1 MTICSGI
8 SINKEARAQKHVEER
23 VGLKV
28 NSKKEEKMKPIEEI
42 AAKLGIE
49 TKALES
55 YGRYKAKISL
65 EQVQKKEKQGK
76 LIMVTAMT
84 PTPAGEGKTTTA
96 IGLADA
102 LSQLGEKAAVALRE
116 PSLGPVFGLKGGATG
131 GGKAQVVPSDDI
143 NLHFTG
149 DIHAV
154 TSAHNLLAALV
165 DNRLHFDGVCG
176 LLDCR
181 TISWK
186 RVMDMDDRV
195 LREVVVGLGGPL
207 QGIARET
214 GFEITAASEVMAILC
229 LAKDLKDL
237 KERLGNIFVGFAPNG
252 NPVFARELKTAGSMA
267 ALLKDAIKPNLV
279 QTLEGT
285 PALIHGGPFANIA
298 HGTNSVIA
306 TSLGLSLADYVVTET
321 GFASDLGAEKFID
334 IVVRTGHLP
343 PPSACV
349 LVATL
354 RALKLHGGVQL
365 SEVNKKNAG
374 AVEKGFENL
383 QKHIEN
389 LRLFGIPFVVALN
402 KFPTDTENEIRIFED
417 LCRKENTR
425 FALSD
430 VYGQGGQGGVDLAQ
444 EVLKAVEED
453 EKHFQFLYPLDVP
466 LIDKIDTVARKIYGA
481 KAIEMEGKT
490 KRKILRIEKDGF
502 SNLPV
507 CIAKTQYSLSDD
519 EELLGRPRDFTLIV
533 TDVALCSGAG
543 FVVAYCG
550 DIMTMPGLPKVPAAE
565 RIDVTE
571 AGETIGIY

>member
-1 MTICSGI
+1 
-8 SINKEARAQKHVEER
+8 
-23 VGLKV
+23 
-28 NSKKEEKMKPIEEI
+28 MKPVEEI
-42 AAKLGIE
+42 AAKLGVE
-49 TKALES
+49 TKALEF
-55 YGRYKAKISL
+55 YGRYKAKISP
-65 EQVQKKEKQGK
+65 EKVPKKEKQGK

-84 PTPAGEGKTTTA
+84 PTPAGEGKTTTS

-102 LSQLGEKAAVALRE
+102 FSRLGKEAVVALRE

-131 GGKAQVVPSDDI
+131 GGKAQVVPSADI

-154 TSAHNLLAALV
+154 TSAHNLLAAIV

-181 TISWK
+181 TITWK

-195 LREVVVGLGGPL
+195 LREVVVGIGGPL

-214 GFEITAASEVMAILC
+214 GFDITAASEVMAILC

-252 NPVFARELKTAGSMA
+252 NPVFARELKAAGSMA

-321 GFASDLGAEKFID
+321 GFASDLGAEKFFD
-334 IVVRTGHLP
+334 IVVRTGHIP
-343 PPSACV
+343 PPSCCV

-365 SEVNKKNAG
+365 NEVNEENAS

-389 LRLFGIPFVVALN
+389 LKLFGIPFVVALN
-402 KFPTDTENEIRIFED
+402 IFPADTENEIRIFED

-430 VYGQGGQGGVDLAQ
+430 VYDQGGQGGVDLAQ

-453 EKHFQFLYPLDVP
+453 EKHFQFLYSLDVP
-466 LIDKIDTVARKIYGA
+466 LIEKIETVARKIYGA
-481 KAIEMEGKT
+481 KTIEMEGKT
-490 KRKILRIEKDGF
+490 KRKVLGIEKDGF

-543 FVVAYCG
+543 FVVVHCG

-565 RIDVTE
+565 RIDVTD
-571 AGETIGIY
+571 AGEIIGIY